1 VDGIPVLLP
10 AEIERHQ
17 LARTDWSAGNEGTG
31 SAPVFY
37 NRMEEQDSY
46 YVAEL
51 PGVRAE
57 IERWLAEVKV
67 DGPVLEIGS
76 GKGILQGIG
85 GDYVALDYS
94 LTALKRYIG
103 LRHQRV
109 CATSERLPFFD
120 DTFRFVFTVTVL
132 EHVPN
137 PDLALAE
144 IDRVLKS
151 GGIAF
156 LAPAWHCVA
165 YNCEGIPVRPYRELT
180 WRQKLTKLSLPV
192 RKRLLVKALWCLPG
206 RFWRRTLWS
215 LRKRPSP
222 FRYRRL
228 PANYERFWMADSD
241 AVSRLDLHEA
251 CLFFHSRG
259 YRILRPGPGTL
270 QQLFARHEALIA
282 RKPRSG

>member
-10 AEIERHQ
+10 AEAERHQ
-17 LARTDWSAGNEGTG
+17 LARTDWSAANQGTG
-31 SAPVFY
+31 SAAVFY
-37 NRMEEQDSY
+37 NRTQGQDNY

-51 PGVRAE
+51 PGLRSQ
-57 IERWLAEVKV
+57 IEHWLAQAKV
-67 DGPVLEIGS
+67 EGPVLEIGS

-94 LTALKRYIG
+94 LTALQRYIG
-103 LRHQRV
+103 LRYQRV

-120 DTFRFVFTVTVL
+120 DAFRFVFSVTVL

-137 PDLALAE
+137 PDLALGE
-144 IDRVLKS
+144 IHRVLKP
-151 GGIAF
+151 GGMAF

-165 YNCEGIPVRPYRELT
+165 YNCEGIPVRPYRDLT

-192 RKRLLVKALWCLPG
+192 RKRPLAKALWCLPG
-206 RFWRRTLWS
+206 RFLRRTLWS

-222 FRYRRL
+222 FHYQRL

-241 AVSRLDLHEA
+241 AVSRLDAHEA
-251 CLFFHSRG
+251 CLFFHSRA
-259 YRILRPGPGTL
+259 YQVLRPGPRAM
-270 QQLFARHEALIA
+270 QQLFARHEALIV
-282 RKPRSG
+282 RKPVSR